1 MKRIL
6 IINTYFKR
14 MKRTIQLLI
23 LVVAMSLTG
32 NLFAQKTVK
41 LGHFS
46 STDLIKKMP
55 EGDSAQVVMKAYM
68 AELQGEAESMQKEY
82 QRLTSEYQAKEAQLS
97 DLLKASKQK
106 EIQSVGERFQ
116 EFQQSAETDIQ
127 KKQTELM
134 SKITDK
140 IKAAVAEVAKDGKYT
155 YIFESTGILWYAE
168 DSEDVTPLIMKKLG
182 LK

>member
-1 MKRIL
+1 
-6 IINTYFKR
+6 

-32 NLFAQKTVK
+32 NSFAQKAVK

-46 STDLIKKMP
+46 STELIKKMP

-82 QRLTSEYQAKEAQLS
+82 QRLVSEYQAKEAQLS

-106 EIQSVGERFQ
+106 EIQSVNERFQ
-116 EFQQSAETDIQ
+116 EFQQSAEGDIQ
-127 KKQTELM
+127 KKQAELM

-140 IKAAVAEVAKDGKYT
+140 IKLAVADIAKEGKYS
-155 YIFESTGILWYAE
+155 YIFESTGILWYAD
-168 DSEDVTPLIMKKLG
+168 DSEDITPLLAKKLNI
-182 LK
+182 K